1 MILKFYETKKINLE
15 VNKFLL
21 LYGKNEGLKNQII
34 KDILCKKKNV
44 FNYEEKEILDN
55 SEIFIEN
62 LLTKSLFESE
72 KVIIIK
78 RVTNSLIKILDKI
91 SNIISD
97 DLIIILNA
105 DNLEKKS
112 KLRSMFEKHKEY
124 VCIPVYPDNEQAL
137 LNLAINYL
145 KSKKILMSQE
155 NINLLVNKCSG
166 NREALLNEL
175 QKIEFLSKSQLKLT
189 SEKISK
195 LVNLNEDY
203 SVSELI
209 DSCLAKNQKKTI
221 NILNENNFSAED
233 CILIIRVFLNKSKK
247 ILELSSIFEKNQ
259 NIDLTISAAKP
270 PIFWKDKEI
279 TKKQIYLWKPKHVK
293 NLIYKLHELE
303 LMTKKNINNSINLVC
318 NFILEQCSSKTSS

>member
-1 MILKFYETKKINLE
+1 M
-15 VNKFLL
+15 
-21 LYGKNEGLKNQII
+21 
-34 KDILCKKKNV
+34 
-44 FNYEEKEILDN
+44 
-55 SEIFIEN
+55 
-62 LLTKSLFESE
+62 
-72 KVIIIK
+72 
-78 RVTNSLIKILDKI
+78 
-91 SNIISD
+91 
-97 DLIIILNA
+97 
-105 DNLEKKS
+105 
-112 KLRSMFEKHKEY
+112 
-124 VCIPVYPDNEQAL
+124 
-137 LNLAINYL
+137 
-145 KSKKILMSQE
+145 
-155 NINLLVNKCSG
+155 
-166 NREALLNEL
+166 LNEL

-209 DSCLAKNQKKTI
+209 DNCLAKNQKKTI

-259 NIDLTISAAKP
+259 NIDLTISSAKP

-303 LMTKKNINNSINLVC
+303 LITKKNINNSINLIS

>member
-1 MILKFYETKKINLE
+1 MIIKSHETKKINLE
-15 VNKFLL
+15 INKFLL
-21 LYGKNEGLKNQII
+21 LYGKNEGLKNHII
-34 KDILCKKKNV
+34 KDILSTKKNI

-209 DSCLAKNQKKTI
+209 DNCLAKNQKKTI

-303 LMTKKNINNSINLVC
+303 LITKKNINNSINLVS